1 MKDLGASAGVLAR
14 PTSPRSAFSVPC
26 LNHHSLISI
35 AFNDSTMM
43 ACLMLIQWRTDT
55 PF

>member
-1 MKDLGASAGVLAR
+1 MKDLGASAGMLAR
-14 PTSPRSAFSVPC
+14 PTSLRSAFSRPC

-35 AFNDSTMM
+35 AFNDSITM
-43 ACLMLIQWRTDT
+43 ACLMLIPWRTDT

>member
-1 MKDLGASAGVLAR
+1 VKDLGASAGMLAR
-14 PTSPRSAFSVPC
+14 PTSPRPAFSRPC

-35 AFNDSTMM
+35 AFNDSTIM
-43 ACLMLIQWRTDT
+43 ACSMLIQWRTDT